1 MNISTNEFCCG
12 CRACEQICPKQAIAL
27 TSDREGFY
35 YPLLDAYKCVDCG
48 LCSDVC
54 PVLNY
59 ETSLYSRGKAFA
71 AQAKDNKI
79 LNVSSSGGI
88 FSVVAKN
95 VLKKGGVVVGAELT
109 KELIV
114 KHVAIEKV
122 TDLYRLQGSKYAQ
135 SDTTEIYQEV
145 KGYLKSGRLVFF
157 TGTPCHVSA
166 LKLFLRKD
174 YDNLLTSDVVCHG
187 VPSIKMFHQLIKYIE
202 EDQQSKVIDY
212 RFRDKTL
219 LGWSR
224 VSSCTLQKGNK
235 ILPLYYNKYMRAFF
249 QAFLEGHVLR
259 MDCYKCPFTKV
270 ERTGD
275 FTMAD
280 FWSLKD
286 SNPNFPRQHRGVSM
300 VLVNSDK
307 GRKLFNDI
315 SKDILLEDSDLDI
328 IVGGYNYQ
336 LKHPTELT
344 PERSRIFEIFMND
357 RDKFLSNYIRCRVK
371 CDRKKFYISAIKEI
385 IKKTIRYHGQY

>member
-1 MNISTNEFCCG
+1 MRIN
-12 CRACEQICPKQAIAL
+12 ALIA
-27 TSDREGFY
+27 
-35 YPLLDAYKCVDCG
+35 G

-166 LKLFLRKD
+166 LKLFC
-174 YDNLLTSDVVCHG
+174 V
-187 VPSIKMFHQLIKYIE
+187 
-202 EDQQSKVIDY
+202 
-212 RFRDKTL
+212 
-219 LGWSR
+219 
-224 VSSCTLQKGNK
+224 K
-235 ILPLYYNKYMRAFF
+235 I
-249 QAFLEGHVLR
+249 
-259 MDCYKCPFTKV
+259 T
-270 ERTGD
+270 
-275 FTMAD
+275 
-280 FWSLKD
+280 
-286 SNPNFPRQHRGVSM
+286 
-300 VLVNSDK
+300 
-307 GRKLFNDI
+307 
-315 SKDILLEDSDLDI
+315 I
-328 IVGGYNYQ
+328 I
-336 LKHPTELT
+336 
-344 PERSRIFEIFMND
+344 
-357 RDKFLSNYIRCRVK
+357 C
-371 CDRKKFYISAIKEI
+371 
-385 IKKTIRYHGQY
+385 